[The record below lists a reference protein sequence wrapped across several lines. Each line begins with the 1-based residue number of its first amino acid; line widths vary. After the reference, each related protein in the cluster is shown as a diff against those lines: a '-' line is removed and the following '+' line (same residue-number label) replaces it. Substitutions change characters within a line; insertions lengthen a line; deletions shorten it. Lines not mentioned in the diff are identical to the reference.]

1 MSNRI
6 FLLLFFAMMTLT
18 VSSCGISGCRINF
31 DDLKYPASM
40 SGYLYGPTGESIGH
54 GTGLTPIQDFEH
66 TANLCSIFYVFVP
79 LTRSSEIIEQMNK
92 KIESAGG
99 DGMTDVSVSSDYSNL
114 TSVLFLNLLPFWPGC
129 SKVTVKGTIVRLE
142 RR

>member
-6 FLLLFFAMMTLT
+6 FLLLFSAMVTLI
-18 VSSCGISGCRINF
+18 VSGCGVSGCRIDF
-31 DDLKYPASM
+31 DELKYPASM

-54 GTGLTPIQDFEH
+54 ATGLTPVQDFEH
-66 TANLCSIFYVFVP
+66 TANLCSIFYFIVP
-79 LTRSSEIIEQMNK
+79 LTRSSDIIELMNK

-99 DGMTDVSVSSDYSNL
+99 DGMTDVSVRSDYSKL
-114 TSVLFLNLLPFWPGC
+114 TSVVPLNLLPIWPGC